1 MDIAAAWRTWV
12 SDTTWTGTAPVGVV
26 EAAVGAAGFAGDALA
41 VERLTHGELNEAY
54 RVGREDRPSVIVRL
68 SRQVPSTFARE
79 RWAIAAAAA
88 QGVPRAVPRRSPG
101 LRRRDV
107 GRLLPR
113 RAPHRV
119 AAGGLPRGRPGG
131 RRLRASPGTLPA
143 ARRHPVGGALVRRLH
158 RLPAAGRTHYD
169 RGRRRGGTD

>member
-41 VERLTHGELNEAY
+41 VERLTRGELNEVY
-54 RVGREDRPSVIVRL
+54 HVGREDRPSVIVRL

-88 QGVPRAVPRRSPG
+88 QGVPSGCAEAVTRPTTSRRGTSTSAT
-101 LRRRDV
+101 RS
-107 GRLLPR
+107 
-113 RAPHRV
+113 A
-119 AAGGLPRGRPGG
+119 PRG
-131 RRLRASPGTLPA
+131 
-143 ARRHPVGGALVRRLH
+143 
-158 RLPAAGRTHYD
+158 
-169 RGRRRGGTD
+169 